1 MNINK
6 VLKVYK
12 MCSNDWAPVNIPSV
26 GIRVAPWKG

>member
-12 MCSNDWAPVNIPSV
+12 MCSNDRAPVNISSV
-26 GIRVAPWKG
+26 EICVAPWKG